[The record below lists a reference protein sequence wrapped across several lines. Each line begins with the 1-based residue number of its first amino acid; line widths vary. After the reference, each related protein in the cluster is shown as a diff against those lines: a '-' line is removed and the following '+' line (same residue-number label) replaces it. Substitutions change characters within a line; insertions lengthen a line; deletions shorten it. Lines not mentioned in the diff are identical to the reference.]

1 MYPAMR
7 VMAIFAQQSP
17 KSILHSPGSRGVH
30 VGFDRRQMDNILA
43 DEIRRGGKDIRVS
56 SGNVGSLGGLMAL
69 KKGVCHLGGA
79 HLLDIETGEYNVSYI
94 EKYLKGMKVSVFN
107 LVLRD
112 QGLIVP
118 KGNPKNIKGIDDLIR
133 DDVIFVNRQTGSG
146 TRILF
151 DYKLKQSGYDQ
162 SQIKGYDHEEYTHMA
177 VAVDVLSGAADCGMG
192 IYAAAKALDLDFITM
207 VREQYDLI
215 IPSSHLENKNIK
227 ELIATIKSGGFKER
241 VKALGGYD
249 PGKSGELWVELG

>member
-1 MYPAMR
+1 M
-7 VMAIFAQQSP
+7 VI
-17 KSILHSPGSRGVH
+17 IGSH
-30 VGFDRRQMDNILA
+30 DITIDIIA

-56 SGNVGSLGGLMAL
+56 SGNVGSLGGLMAI

-79 HLLDIETGEYNVSYI
+79 HLLDIETGEYNLSYI
-94 EKYLKGMKVSVFN
+94 KKYLKGVKVSVFN

-118 KGNPKNIKGIDDLIR
+118 KGNTKRIKGMDDLIR
-133 DDVIFVNRQTGSG
+133 DDVTFVNRQAGSG

-151 DYKLKQSGYDQ
+151 DYKLKQAGYD
-162 SQIKGYDHEEYTHMA
+162 SDRIKGYDHEEYTHMA
-177 VAVDVLSGAADCGMG
+177 VAVDVLSGTADCGMG

-215 IPSSHLENKNIK
+215 LPSSHLENGNIR
-227 ELIATIKSGGFKER
+227 ELIKTIKAENFKER
-241 VKALGGYD
+241 VRMLGGYD
-249 PGKSGELWVELG
+249 PGKSGELWIELG